1 MKYGTKTTSIT
12 LIEVEKRSERVEM
25 VEISKN
31 WKIERNSHWCAV
43 QSSQAEGLLALQF
56 DMCQHL
62 SRTWQRWHLKSRR
75 GSKFLFASRF
85 LLAYGSLTTGTRLGL
100 GRGLG
105 HRWVWATRFIIGF
118 WVKLGLGLG
127 FIGLFLV
134 VEQAQVVRRLKAW
147 PASGGWAKEFW
158 EVYRCIYHA
167 ISYRSY

>member
-62 SRTWQRWHLKSRR
+62 SRT
-75 GSKFLFASRF
+75 
-85 LLAYGSLTTGTRLGL
+85 
-100 GRGLG
+100 
-105 HRWVWATRFIIGF
+105 
-118 WVKLGLGLG
+118 
-127 FIGLFLV
+127 
-134 VEQAQVVRRLKAW
+134 
-147 PASGGWAKEFW
+147 
-158 EVYRCIYHA
+158 
-167 ISYRSY
+167 